1 MLFFESGNM
10 TLQDKKLKPGEY
22 ELIKEGKEEVMK
34 INFIGLSYMPSIE
47 DDGLCMVSIID
58 RLIEVPNV
66 TRIVLSADRNYHYSP
81 NQISMLREIANIYV
95 YLTKQRNILS
105 LSVHGFN
112 PEYDQKISS
121 RFSDIHYIINNLL
134 KADPLGAY
142 VEVKRIIREQKIGL
156 KKIKDPFLVK
166 KESSY
171 LKILLE
177 IFNLLDKTKII
188 SFFKDQLDGYVI
200 GDRGF
205 YSRIFRPT
213 IFPNFMLTRL
223 MARMP
228 IGAEEIDSYY
238 IDKDTQVMIFRVPG
252 DIKLTYHLS
261 PLEFNL
267 PEDHLELL
275 DLAKEI
281 LSEHKPTT
289 EEFMNPERVRETFF
303 NIGRDL
309 IKELA
314 DNRRINLSYEDSG
327 KLADILVRYT
337 IGFGLIEVLLSD
349 PKVQDVSVNGPIGE
363 TPIFIVHQDHG
374 DCVTNIT
381 PSATDGESW
390 ATKFRIISGRPL
402 DEANPIL
409 DTELVVPSFRA
420 RVSIIT
426 FPLNPVGIAYAFRRH
441 RDKPWTLPLFIDNRM
456 INPLGAGLLSFL
468 IDGARTV
475 LVAGTRSSGKTS
487 LLGSCL
493 VEIMRRY
500 RIITVEDTLE
510 LPVSSLRDLGYNIQ
524 PMKVRSALATGGT
537 ELAAEEGIR
546 ASLRLGDSSLILGE
560 IRSKEAL
567 ALYEAMRV
575 GALANVVAGTIH
587 GGSPYAVFD
596 RVVNDLGVPRT
607 SFKATDIIVVANPIK
622 SPDGL
627 HTRRRVVSIT
637 EVRKEWEN
645 DPLLEGGFVDLMKY
659 NHETDQ
665 LEPTDNLINGD
676 SEIIKGI
683 AANVKEWAGDWNA
696 VWENILLR
704 AKIKENLLDLANK
717 FKRKDILEAKFTV
730 LANDEF
736 HRISDEV
743 LTKFGTLDNKK
754 ILFRWNDWLKKEI
767 KRGYDDNSE
776 RGS

>member
-1 MLFFESGNM
+1 MA
-10 TLQDKKLKPGEY
+10 LQDKKLKPGEY

-34 INFIGLSYMPSIE
+34 INFVGLSYMPSIE
-47 DDGLCMVSIID
+47 DSDSCMASIVD

-66 TRIVLSADRNYHYSP
+66 TRIILSADRNYHYSL
-81 NQISMLREIANIYV
+81 NQVSMLREIANIYV
-95 YLTKQRNILS
+95 YLTKQKNILS
-105 LSVHGFN
+105 LSSLGVNSG
-112 PEYDQKISS
+112 YDQKVSS

-134 KADPLGAY
+134 KTDPIGAY
-142 VEVKRIIREQKIGL
+142 VEIKRIIREQKIGL
-156 KKIKDPFLVK
+156 KKIKDPFLVR
-166 KESSY
+166 KENSY
-171 LKILLE
+171 LKVLLE
-177 IFNLLDKTKII
+177 VFNLLDKTKII

-200 GDRGF
+200 GDRSF

-228 IGAEEIDSYY
+228 IGAEEIDSYF
-238 IDKDTQVMIFRVPG
+238 IDKDTQVIIFKVPG
-252 DIKLTYHLS
+252 DIKLVYHLS

-314 DNRRINLSYEDSG
+314 DNRRISLSYEDSG

-337 IGFGLIEVLLSD
+337 IGFGLIEVLLAD
-349 PKVQDVSVNGPIGE
+349 PKVQDVSINGPIGE

-409 DTELVVPSFRA
+409 DTELIVPSFRA

-426 FPLNPVGIAYAFRRH
+426 SPLNPVGIAYAFRRH
-441 RDKPWTLPLFIDNRM
+441 RDKPWTLPLFIDNKM

-468 IDGARTV
+468 IDGSRT
-475 LVAGTRSSGKTS
+475 LLIAGTRSSGKTS

-500 RIITVEDTLE
+500 RILTVEDTLE
-510 LPVSSLRDLGYNIQ
+510 LPVSSMRDLGYNVQ
-524 PMKVRSALATGGT
+524 PMKVRSALATGEST
-537 ELAAEEGIR
+537 EVAAEEGIR

-607 SFKATDIIVVANPIK
+607 SFKATDIIVVTNPIK

-627 HTRRRVVSIT
+627 HANRRVVSIT

-645 DPLLEGGFVDLMKY
+645 DPLAEGGFVDLMKY
-659 NHETDQ
+659 NHKTDQ

-676 SEIIKGI
+676 SDVIKGI

-704 AKIKENLLDLANK
+704 AKLKEKLVELANQL
-717 FKRKDILEAKFTV
+717 KRKDILEAKFSV

-743 LTKFGTLDNKK
+743 LTKFGTLDSKK

-767 KRGYDDNSE
+767 KKGYDDNSE